1 MRSWYGR
8 GKSLQKAV
16 TACCLVAFILFGY
29 DQGVFSNIVTN
40 ENWIKQFN
48 YPNDSE
54 EGIIVSCYNLGCL
67 LGCFI
72 NFFVGEHLGRRK
84 TMWLAMVIVIV
95 GAILQTTAFT
105 VPHLVIGRIVTGAG
119 TGIKTSTVPMYQAE
133 MCEGKTRGRLISSEV
148 LFTAV
153 GIVIAYWFD
162 FGMSY
167 TDGAIAWRLPIAI
180 QILFAVFVI
189 GLVFGLPESPR
200 WLMNHGREREAVD
213 VLCAVYDLEE
223 HDDFIVKEHR
233 AIQSAL
239 ELDNFSSKKSVWK
252 IFRNDEIKTG
262 QRVLLAWGM
271 QLMNQVGGINMIVYY
286 IPTVLQDNVGLT
298 GKLPSILGGCIEVM
312 FMIGSLLPAF
322 MLDRMGRRR
331 TMMIGSFG
339 LGVCMLMIAALLSQ
353 VNEPHG
359 KEYASASVAFFFLY
373 MLIHGMSI
381 NSVPWV
387 YVPEILPLEART
399 KGTAIGVSS
408 NWLWNFTIVMITPVI
423 INRIQWKAYLIFM
436 VTNFIFIPVVYFFY
450 PETGNLRLEDV
461 DLIFSRG
468 GDPVKQARLL
478 AAELK
483 ANGRIESEDNLD
495 EKEIEA
501 VVVEHA

>member
-1 MRSWYGR
+1 MRSWFGR
-8 GKSLQKAV
+8 GKSLQAAV

-29 DQGVFSNIVTN
+29 DQGVFSSIVTN
-40 ENWIKQFN
+40 EDWMRQFN

-72 NFFVGEHLGRRK
+72 NFFVGETLGRRR
-84 TMWLAMVIVIV
+84 TMWLAMAVVIV

-105 VPHLVIGRIVTGAG
+105 VPHLVIGRLVTGAG

-133 MCEGKTRGRLISSEV
+133 MCDGKTRGRLISSEV

-153 GIVIAYWFD
+153 GICIAYWFD

-167 TDGAIAWRLPIAI
+167 AGGPIAWRLPIAI
-180 QILFAVFVI
+180 QIIFAIFVI
-189 GLVFGLPESPR
+189 VLIFGLPESPR
-200 WLMNHGREREAVD
+200 WLMNHGREDEALD

-223 HDDFIVKEHR
+223 HDEYIVKERR
-233 AIQSAL
+233 AIQSAIEL
-239 ELDNFSSKKSVWK
+239 ETSVSKQSMWK

-286 IPTVLQDNVGLT
+286 VPTVLQKNVGLT

-339 LGVCMLMIAALLSQ
+339 LGICMLMIAALLSQ
-353 VNEPHG
+353 VDEPNG
-359 KEYASASVAFFFLY
+359 QNYASASVAFFFLY

-408 NWLWNFTIVMITPVI
+408 NWLWNFTVVMITPVI

-436 VTNFIFIPVVYFFY
+436 ITNFIFIPVVYFFY

-468 GDPVKQARLL
+468 GDPVKQARMM

-483 ANGRIESEDNLD
+483 AHGRIESEEQID
-495 EKEIEA
+495 EKE
-501 VVVEHA
+501 VHSVGVEHI